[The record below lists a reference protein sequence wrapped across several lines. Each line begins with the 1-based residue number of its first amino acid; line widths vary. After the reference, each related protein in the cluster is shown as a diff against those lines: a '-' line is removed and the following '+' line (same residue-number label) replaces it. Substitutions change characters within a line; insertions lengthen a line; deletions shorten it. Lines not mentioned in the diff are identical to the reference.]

1 MHPLEDSRR
10 RALLSA
16 SALLCTSCLLL
27 LPIAARSSRAV
38 FSERTGAGRELAAL
52 QLRAADRVAVPH
64 LRRDPFAA
72 DRGAST
78 TDSVQTAAGAPIVG
92 MRVVQGESMG
102 YTVPAAG
109 GTILRAIVRGSGGAR
124 ALVESSGRAAIVSA
138 GDTLGNTRIVR
149 IDADGVRLADGTQLR
164 VEPGTP

>member
-1 MHPLEDSRR
+1 MHPLEDRRR

-38 FSERTGAGRELAAL
+38 FSERSGAGRDLAAL
-52 QLRAADRVAVPH
+52 QLRAAAPVTVPH

-72 DRGAST
+72 DRGASA
-78 TDSVQTAAGAPIVG
+78 TDSAQMAPSPIVG
-92 MRVVQGESMG
+92 MRVVQGESTG
-102 YTVPAAG
+102 YAVPAAG

-124 ALVESSGRAAIVSA
+124 ALVESSGRATIVSA
-138 GDTLGNTRIVR
+138 GDTLGDSRIVR
-149 IDADGVRLADGTQLR
+149 IDADGVRLANGTQLR
-164 VEPGTP
+164 VESGTP